1 MHSSYGLFGYI
12 GSTLVGM
19 TSPNN
24 NMRELFLQIVSP
36 SMVDVFWVVSSTL
49 QVGNYN

>member
-1 MHSSYGLFGYI
+1 MHRSYGLYGYI

-19 TSPNN
+19 TGTNN

-36 SMVDVFWVVSSTL
+36 SMVDVFWVVSSTS
-49 QVGNYN
+49 QVGNYS